1 MRNWKKIVGLLV
13 VLAVWLGL
21 MWRVGPPGGGGK
33 GLMWR
38 LSTADGTETLQDS
51 MRFARKIGSWIYE
64 SPTVQQLNHLN
75 LLLRKLAHVFLY
87 AILGGMMALLWQ
99 LLLELHRIGWRILG
113 AAACSTTIAFL
124 DELQKIPIAGR
135 HFDFSE
141 SLLNAGSAL
150 VVILLFFGIAGL
162 LSRKKSTS

>member
-21 MWRVGPPGGGGK
+21 MWR
-33 GLMWR
+33 
-38 LSTADGTETLQDS
+38 LSTADGTEMLQDS

>member
-13 VLAVWLGL
+13 VLAVWL
-21 MWRVGPPGGGGK
+21 

-113 AAACSTTIAFL
+113 AAACSTTIA
-124 DELQKIPIAGR
+124 ET
-135 HFDFSE
+135 E
-141 SLLNAGSAL
+141 S
-150 VVILLFFGIAGL
+150 IGIAKVICG
-162 LSRKKSTS
+162 SDAFSFVKIFKKYLNFRLAFCII

>member
-13 VLAVWLGL
+13 VMAVWL
-21 MWRVGPPGGGGK
+21 

-99 LLLELHRIGWRILG
+99 LLLESGGVFWERQL
-113 AAACSTTIAFL
+113 AARQLRFWT
-124 DELQKIPIAGR
+124 
-135 HFDFSE
+135 
-141 SLLNAGSAL
+141 NY
-150 VVILLFFGIAGL
+150 
-162 LSRKKSTS
+162 KKSRLPDGTSTFRNRC

>member
-13 VLAVWLGL
+13 VLAVWL
-21 MWRVGPPGGGGK
+21 

-75 LLLRKLAHVFLY
+75 LLLRKLAHIFLY

-113 AAACSTTIAFL
+113 AAACSTTIA
-124 DELQKIPIAGR
+124 GR
-135 HFDFSE
+135 HLDFSE

>member
-1 MRNWKKIVGLLV
+1 
-13 VLAVWLGL
+13 
-21 MWRVGPPGGGGK
+21 
-33 GLMWR
+33 
-38 LSTADGTETLQDS
+38 
-51 MRFARKIGSWIYE
+51 
-64 SPTVQQLNHLN
+64 
-75 LLLRKLAHVFLY
+75 
-87 AILGGMMALLWQ
+87 MALLWQ

-135 HFDFSE
+135 HFDLSE

-162 LSRKKSTS
+162 LSRKKSTSYSETKSIGIAKVICGSDAFSFVKIFKKYLNFRLAFCII

>member
-13 VLAVWLGL
+13 VLAVWL
-21 MWRVGPPGGGGK
+21 

-87 AILGGMMALLWQ
+87 AILGGMMAL
-99 LLLELHRIGWRILG
+99 
-113 AAACSTTIAFL
+113 AAASGTASNRVAYSGCGS
-124 DELQKIPIAGR
+124 LQHDNCVFGR
-135 HFDFSE
+135 TAKNPDCRT
-141 SLLNAGSAL
+141 AL
-150 VVILLFFGIAGL
+150 RLFGIAAECRQCPCGH
-162 LSRKKSTS
+162 SAVFRNCRTAFPKEVNFII

>member
-13 VLAVWLGL
+13 VMAVWL
-21 MWRVGPPGGGGK
+21 

-135 HFDFSE
+135 HF
-141 SLLNAGSAL
+141 
-150 VVILLFFGIAGL
+150 GIAAECRQCPCGH
-162 LSRKKSTS
+162 SAVFRNCRTAFPKEVNFII

>member
-1 MRNWKKIVGLLV
+1 MAGIDVVAVHCRRNGN
-13 VLAVWLGL
+13 AAGQHAFC
-21 MWRVGPPGGGGK
+21 P
-33 GLMWR
+33 
-38 LSTADGTETLQDS
+38 
-51 MRFARKIGSWIYE
+51 KIGSWIYE

-113 AAACSTTIAFL
+113 AAACSTTIAFWTNC
-124 DELQKIPIAGR
+124 KIPIAGR

-141 SLLNAGSAL
+141 SLLNAGSARGHSA
-150 VVILLFFGIAGL
+150 VFRNCRTAFPKEVNFI
-162 LSRKKSTS
+162 SETKSLELQK

>member
-13 VLAVWLGL
+13 VMAVWL
-21 MWRVGPPGGGGK
+21 

-113 AAACSTTIAFL
+113 AAS
-124 DELQKIPIAGR
+124 LQHDNCVFGR
-135 HFDFSE
+135 TAKNPDCRT
-141 SLLNAGSAL
+141 AL
-150 VVILLFFGIAGL
+150 RPFGIAAECRQCPCGH
-162 LSRKKSTS
+162 SAVFRNCRTAFPEEVNFII

>member
-21 MWRVGPPGGGGK
+21 MWR
-33 GLMWR
+33 
-38 LSTADGTETLQDS
+38 LSTAEGTETLQDS
-51 MRFARKIGSWIYE
+51 KRFARKIGSWIYE

-113 AAACSTTIAFL
+113 AAACSMNGVLRRI
-124 DELQKIPIAGR
+124 
-135 HFDFSE
+135 FSK
-141 SLLNAGSAL
+141 
-150 VVILLFFGIAGL
+150 
-162 LSRKKSTS
+162 RSTK